1 MAPKSAAL
9 FAVVITM
16 SLLSVEVANGCGDTS
31 CSNPSPPPPPAVPT
45 PTVGTCPINV
55 LNLAVCANVLS
66 LNVPSSQ
73 CCTLLQGLADL
84 DAALC
89 LCAALK
95 ANILGVINVDALVDV
110 TLILNSC
117 NRKCPPGFTCPL

>member
-1 MAPKSAAL
+1 MAPKFAAL
-9 FAVVITM
+9 LTIVITM

-31 CSNPSPPPPPAVPT
+31 CSNPTPPPPPAVPT
-45 PTVGTCPINV
+45 PTGGTCPINV
-55 LNLAVCANVLS
+55 LDLAMCANVLS

-73 CCTLLQGLADL
+73 CCTLLQGLTDV

-95 ANILGVINVDALVDV
+95 ANILGVINVDVLVDV
-110 TLILNSC
+110 TLILSSC
-117 NRKCPPGFTCPL
+117 NRTCPPGFTCPL